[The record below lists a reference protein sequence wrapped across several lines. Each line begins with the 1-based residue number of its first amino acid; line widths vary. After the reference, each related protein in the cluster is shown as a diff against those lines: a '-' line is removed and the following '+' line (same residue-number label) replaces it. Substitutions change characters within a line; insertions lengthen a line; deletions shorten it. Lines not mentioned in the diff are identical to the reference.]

1 MAKKTKAKK
10 ISFRQR
16 LRNQSAAR
24 LADIEQAVVIV
35 VDTQLL
41 SAGAKISSKD
51 VMRLISGGQTKTLRE
66 DLITQISNQTEAELE
81 SIFNRQM
88 ELLKEDNDGDKKEAK

>member
-1 MAKKTKAKK
+1 MAKKNKAKK
-10 ISFRQR
+10 TSFRQR
-16 LRNQSAAR
+16 LRNQSAER

-41 SAGAKISSKD
+41 SAGCKISSLD

-66 DLITQISNQTEAELE
+66 DLITQISHQTEAELE
-81 SIFNRQM
+81 SLFHRHM
-88 ELLKEDNDGDKKEAK
+88 ELLKEDSDGDKKEAK